1 MFMKDIVVLIC
12 DNDEQVLGELR
23 EELARNE
30 YHVQTLSDAT
40 AVVSR
45 ASAQPTILVINPD
58 IEGFNEHDVCKK
70 LKQERGVP
78 VIFLLDR
85 NSTRRSSYGDCEADD
100 VVSKPVEK
108 NLLLNL
114 LEKHYT
120 VTVNTKQ

>member
-1 MFMKDIVVLIC
+1 MFMKDIVVLVC

-30 YHVQTLSDAT
+30 YHVQTLTDAT

-58 IEGFNEHDVCKK
+58 MKGFNENDVCKK

-78 VIFLLDR
+78 VIFLMDR
-85 NSTRRSSYGDCEADD
+85 HSTHRTGYGDCEADD
-100 VVSKPVEK
+100 VVSKPVETD
-108 NLLLNL
+108 LLLNL

-120 VTVNTKQ
+120 VTVNTRQ